1 MKVVLDTNVL
11 VSALIK
17 AGKPRELIFKIA
29 EGEVQLVLS
38 RSILE
43 EFLEVTDD
51 PRIRRY
57 VNEGDIISFV
67 RVVGSMAKIV
77 RVRSRFKVVGE
88 DPDDDV
94 ILRTAKD
101 GRADYIV
108 SGDNHLLSLGEFRG
122 IKIVTVNEMLKS
134 LKEGRANKPFTN
146 TSPT

>member
-77 RVRSRFKVVGE
+77 RVRSRFKVVKD

-94 ILRTAKD
+94 ILRTGHD
-101 GRADYIV
+101 CGADYIV
-108 SGDNHLLSLGEFRG
+108 SGDRHLLSLGEFRG
-122 IKIVTVNEMLKS
+122 MKIVTVNEMLK
-134 LKEGRANKPFTN
+134 LLMKEGRG
-146 TSPT
+146 

>member
-1 MKVVLDTNVL
+1 MKVVLDTSVL
-11 VSALIK
+11 TSALIK
-17 AGKPRELIFKIA
+17 SGKPRELLFKIA

-57 VNEGDIISFV
+57 VDEGDIIAFL
-67 RVVGSMAKIV
+67 RVMGSIAKIV
-77 RVRSRFKVVGE
+77 RVRSRFKVVKD

-101 GRADYIV
+101 GRANYIV
-108 SGDNHLLSLGEFRG
+108 AGDKHLLSLGELRG
-122 IKIVTVNEMLKS
+122 IKIVTVNEMLKL
-134 LKEGRANKPFTN
+134 LKEGRG
-146 TSPT
+146 